1 MAVEPRM
8 TSLARTRPWAGAAF
22 FGLWAAAIAVAPT
35 LTVKAAL
42 AAPALLIPIAWW
54 TLLRPGRWAALFLAT
69 ALLLPP
75 LPIAIGDS
83 GPHICLLFA
92 ALGLFAVLVWG
103 QEWRIDLAG
112 PGAALIALFGVLL
125 ASVASAAWTS
135 GLTAAAG

>member
-54 TLLRPGRWAALFLAT
+54 TILRPGRWAALFLAT

-83 GPHICLLFA
+83 SPHICLLFA
-92 ALGLFAVLVWG
+92 PLGLCSAVLWSP
-103 QEWRIDLAG
+103 EWNLDLSG
-112 PGAALIALFGVLL
+112 PGAALVALFGILL
-125 ASVASAAWTS
+125 ASVASAAWHS
-135 GLTAAAG
+135 